1 MPSQL
6 ETDLKNAERI
16 ATLMDAAYRIPGTQI
31 KLGWDALIGLIPG
44 VGDTVT
50 ALPLLYFLAIGW
62 RHKLPKRLLL
72 LMAGRQLFDLLIG
85 SIPLLGDIFDVA
97 YRSNQLNARTLRDEL
112 AKIAGT
118 SDSN

>member
-1 MPSQL
+1 MSSQL

-16 ATLMDAAYRIPGTQI
+16 ANLMDSAFRIPGTQI

-50 ALPLLYFLAIGW
+50 ALPLFYFLAIGW
-62 RHKLPKRLLL
+62 RHKIPKRLLA
-72 LMAGRQLFDLLIG
+72 LMVGRQLFDILVG

-97 YRSNQLNARTLRDEL
+97 YRSNRKNAHTLREEL
-112 AKIAGT
+112 AKIT
-118 SDSN
+118 P